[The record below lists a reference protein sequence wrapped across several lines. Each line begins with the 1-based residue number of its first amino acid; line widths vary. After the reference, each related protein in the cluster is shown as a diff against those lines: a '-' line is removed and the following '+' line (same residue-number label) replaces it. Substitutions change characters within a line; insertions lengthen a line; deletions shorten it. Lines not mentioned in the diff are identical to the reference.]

1 MARESFIPIGALNIA
16 MHAPHSPARY
26 VELFRRLYSMKK
38 IVNARGVNGAL
49 IGNLYPLRKG
59 QPEDGLTGEF
69 YQFIQL
75 DAEEPWFDLLSKNEA
90 SDDDRQAIVIP
101 DNLKPHLARFSFIF
115 FPKGH
120 RLYIQLKNKNRS
132 FGIQTASIV
141 MKGLLADQSLEVY
154 GPIEVTVEPEVDSVA
169 SIFKIPYIHEL
180 KIELVRPN
188 PDDHQD
194 AERELLERLE
204 KQQAKKMTVSLTS
217 SRSESLKPDE
227 DTKILAKVA
236 ASNGY
241 VYASGRDSSDQPIVR
256 STREMPWIE
265 HAVYD
270 SNLQSANEVL
280 YQTAAQMHK
289 QIT

>member
-16 MHAPHSPARY
+16 MHAPHSPAKY

-38 IVNARGVNGAL
+38 IVNARGVTGAL

-75 DAEEPWFDLLSKNEA
+75 DTDEPWFDLLSKNEA

-120 RLYIQLKNKNRS
+120 RLYIQLKHKNRS

-141 MKGLLADQSLEVY
+141 IKGLLADQSLEAY

-169 SIFKIPYIHEL
+169 SIFKIPNIHEL

-188 PDDHQD
+188 PDDHQE

-204 KQQAKKMTVSLTS
+204 KQQAKKMTVSLIS
-217 SRSESLKPDE
+217 SRSESLTPDE
-227 DTKILAKVA
+227 DTKTLAKVA

-241 VYASGRDSSDQPIVR
+241 VYASGRDSNEQPIVR
-256 STREMPWIE
+256 STRQMPWVE

-280 YQTAAQMHK
+280 YQTAARMHK